1 MARMGLR
8 RGMMIGVACV
18 LTAAGMA
25 EAGGKGNG
33 GGKNNGGSK
42 GYSSG
47 GSYSGN
53 HGHKNNGHKNNGH
66 KNNGHHGSKHSG
78 SSSSFSISI
87 GSGYYGSGYS
97 VGYGYSSGGWCA
109 PRPRPYCGTY
119 VAPACGPRYG
129 YGYSYGYVRPSYICG
144 PRYVVR
150 EYAPTY
156 VVIDR
161 PAPVQYIVSDASSA
175 TPTVIS
181 RPTPGYA
188 SNLGATDYRAWQIET
203 ELASRA
209 AKADT
214 GTMTASAPAA
224 PAPHFAYIVET
235 PQAERRPAGSVVVQA
250 RAPLPEAT
258 TVASR

>member
-1 MARMGLR
+1 MARMSVR
-8 RGMMIGVACV
+8 RGVMIGVACV

-47 GSYSGN
+47 GSHSGN
-53 HGHKNNGHKNNGH
+53 NGGNKNNGYKNNGN
-66 KNNGHHGSKHSG
+66 KNNGHHHGSKNSG

-109 PRPRPYCGTY
+109 PRPRAY
-119 VAPACGPRYG
+119 VAPVCGPRYG
-129 YGYSYGYVRPSYICG
+129 YGYSYGYARPSYICG

-188 SNLGATDYRAWQIET
+188 SNLGATDFRAWQIET
-203 ELASRA
+203 ELAARA
-209 AKADT
+209 KPTDT
-214 GTMTASAPAA
+214 GTMTASTPAA
-224 PAPHFAYIVET
+224 PTPHFAYVVEA
-235 PQAERRPAGSVVVQA
+235 PQSERRPAGSVVVDK